1 MTPEKC
7 QSELNDVLRNNPTIT
22 FLLDKIESSGCAID
36 RSKFFKIEKCSKQV
50 CGGFVPEKG
59 VSVCH
64 NHIQTRTEM
73 ENLLAHELIHAY
85 DDCTRRKMDWMDVRH
100 HACSEVRAA
109 NLSGDCHW
117 CVRCCWCCCCYA
129 FARTRSFWRIVF
141 LLSTRLLLSFERRL
155 IITLSSSFLCVRV
168 CVRVCVINNII
179 VIHRVNEFFRGNLQL
194 KGQHKTCAKRRAELS
209 VAMSPVCEK
218 REKDGIE
225 SKEEC
230 ARNAVEKVLDRCF
243 GDTKPFDDIP

>member
-1 MTPEKC
+1 MEKKKKTKSRRKIMTPEKC

-117 CVRCCWCCCCYA
+117 CVRCCWCWCCCWLLRFCENA
-129 FARTRSFWRIVF
+129 LVLANSFF
-141 LLSTRLLLSFERRL
+141 TFDE
-155 IITLSSSFLCVRV
+155 TF
-168 CVRVCVINNII
+168 VI
-179 VIHRVNEFFRGNLQL
+179 F
-194 KGQHKTCAKRRAELS
+194 
-209 VAMSPVCEK
+209 
-218 REKDGIE
+218 
-225 SKEEC
+225 
-230 ARNAVEKVLDRCF
+230 
-243 GDTKPFDDIP
+243 

>member
-1 MTPEKC
+1 MRKNYDARKVPIGTQRRPP
-7 QSELNDVLRNNPTIT
+7 QQPDDYVPLGQNRILRVRH
-22 FLLDKIESSGCAID
+22 
-36 RSKFFKIEKCSKQV
+36 RSLEILQNREMFETSLRGIRP
-50 CGGFVPEKG
+50 GKG

-117 CVRCCWCCCCYA
+117 CVRCCWCCCCCYA

-155 IITLSSSFLCVRV
+155 IITLSSSFLRVHV
-168 CVRVCVINNII
+168 CVCVCY
-179 VIHRVNEFFRGNLQL
+179 
-194 KGQHKTCAKRRAELS
+194 
-209 VAMSPVCEK
+209 
-218 REKDGIE
+218 
-225 SKEEC
+225 
-230 ARNAVEKVLDRCF
+230 
-243 GDTKPFDDIP
+243 

>member
-7 QSELNDVLRNNPTIT
+7 QSELDDVLRNNPTIT

-117 CVRCCWCCCCYA
+117 
-129 FARTRSFWRIVF
+129 
-141 LLSTRLLLSFERRL
+141 
-155 IITLSSSFLCVRV
+155 
-168 CVRVCVINNII
+168 
-179 VIHRVNEFFRGNLQL
+179 VNEFFRGNLQL